1 MIMRSFLL
9 ALLAGS
15 ASAFA
20 PLSSVGRTAT
30 ARYVAI
36 DTSEIKNGM
45 TIELDKEPYK
55 VLNFSVMKQARG
67 AAKMTIRFKNLK
79 RGKTIEKTYR
89 AGEKFETAMIE
100 KKKSQYTYSDEN
112 NLFFMDSETFEEV
125 IVDSKV
131 VDDKEKWIDEGMEL
145 SLVYFN
151 DDVIEVNPPNPYVYT
166 IIETE
171 PTFKGNTASG
181 YSKPATLSCGAVINV
196 PGYLEEGDM
205 IKVDT
210 MKADF
215 LERAK

>member
-9 ALLAGS
+9 ALLVGS

-30 ARYVAI
+30 VRYVAI

-151 DDVIEVNPPNPYVYT
+151 DEVIEVNLPSNYVYK
-166 IIETE
+166 IIET
-171 PTFKGNTASG
+171 TQAKKGTT
-181 YSKPATLSCGAVINV
+181 KPATLSCGAVINV
-196 PGYLEEGDM
+196 PGYLEEGEM

-210 MKADF
+210 DKAEF
-215 LERAK
+215 LERTK